1 MTAKKKT
8 GAQTASMIAISS
20 ILIPEDIPNRDDGWD
35 KQLTELIDSIKA
47 IGQVQPILVSA
58 LQTPTEEGHEY
69 ELIAGQRRLEA
80 LKRLKNSIVKAV
92 CISSKATKKDKF
104 GTRVAENF
112 GRENYSPLEEATLV
126 RYAIEELG
134 LSQQEVASTF
144 GRTAGWVS
152 QRVSALKQPEEVQK
166 ALEEGDIAFT
176 HVREFS
182 RVKDE
187 DEKKKLLKHAK
198 KEDASSFKERVD
210 EIVTGKKP
218 QKKKTKKDTAAEP
231 PKETPLR
238 PKKDALTML
247 KKLDKAQAAAAKDE
261 KKERAAHL
269 HGIIKGLS
277 WAYKLKG
284 AKIKI

>member
-1 MTAKKKT
+1 MTTKKKT
-8 GAQTASMIAISS
+8 GAQAASMIAISS
-20 ILIPEDIPNRDDGWD
+20 IAIPEDVPNRDPGWE
-35 KQLTELIDSIKA
+35 KQLSELVDSIKA
-47 IGQVQPILVSA
+47 NGQVQPILVSA
-58 LQTPTEEGHEY
+58 IAAPENGVEY
-69 ELIAGQRRLEA
+69 ELVAGQRRIEA
-80 LKRLKNSIVKAV
+80 LRKLKHNTVKAV
-92 CISSKATKKDKF
+92 CIASKATKKDKF
-104 GTRVAENF
+104 GARVAENF
-112 GRENYSPLEEATLV
+112 GRKNYSPMEEAALV
-126 RYAIEELG
+126 KYAIEELG
-134 LSQQEVASTF
+134 MTQQEVAATF
-144 GRTAGWVS
+144 GMTAGWVS

-198 KEDASSFKERVD
+198 KEDASTFKERVD

-218 QKKKTKKDTAAEP
+218 RKKKKAAETKP
-231 PKETPLR
+231 SKQDILR
-238 PKKDALTML
+238 PKKDALSML

-269 HGIIKGLS
+269 SGVIKGVS

-284 AKIKI
+284 ANIKI